1 MVAFLTQQGPCPWS
15 LQPQPQR
22 RQTFACLLPTPLPP
36 PAASAAV
43 KLRTENE
50 GYHKGARGWSEK

>member
-1 MVAFLTQQGPCPWS
+1 MVAFLTKLGPCPWS

-22 RQTFACLLPTPLPP
+22 RQSLLSSRPYPSL
-36 PAASAAV
+36 AASATT
-43 KLRTENE
+43 KLCAENE